1 MFAAELV
8 GILRTVAASARM
20 APSGA
25 TSWII
30 SLALA
35 TRVTGQ
41 NEMQIADLVGLQV
54 PFRLVI
60 GPSRRQLAALWQSP
74 YGDDAAGRHSI
85 STIERNWA
93 RLYPRPAAA
102 SSMAAMRGPGTELR
116 TGARWSLSLAGS
128 SRDIDQGISTAPSQK
143 IAPSIR
149 FGISA
154 TRTRPATNAR
164 IS

>member
-8 GILRTVAASARM
+8 GILRIVAASARM
-20 APSGA
+20 APSVA
-25 TSWII
+25 TSWIM

-60 GPSRRQLAALWQSP
+60 GPSRRQLAALWQSL

-85 STIERNWA
+85 STIERNGQGDIPA
-93 RLYPRPAAA
+93 RGRFE
-102 SSMAAMRGPGTELR
+102 RGR
-116 TGARWSLSLAGS
+116 
-128 SRDIDQGISTAPSQK
+128 
-143 IAPSIR
+143 
-149 FGISA
+149 
-154 TRTRPATNAR
+154 
-164 IS
+164 